1 MTSLP
6 DLSEVAAA
14 PNPLIINSESLLSQE
29 LTTNDEPLLK
39 QDIESK
45 TEETKPC
52 ISEEQLYLSNKS
64 FVIFFSQKYISILYA
79 LFYYI
84 FNLK

>member
-1 MTSLP
+1 MRYLLQQTQ
-6 DLSEVAAA
+6 
-14 PNPLIINSESLLSQE
+14 INISQE

-52 ISEEQLYLSNKS
+52 ISEEQLYQSNKS
-64 FVIFFSQKYISILYA
+64 FVIFFFPKIYQHFICSFLLY
-79 LFYYI
+79 F
-84 FNLK
+84 